1 LRKPGACGAVVNN
14 SKSHAPEYQTA
25 QDNKLQ
31 AIPTVTEVLFF
42 GQQNNHHAGDHDE
55 NIENPANGPGK
66 WDQVPVV
73 GNGFN
78 EPVGGKGM
86 KSVHA
91 SREKKRNTDDGSG
104 YIFPNIKMYKR
115 KNDDEYCGAKSAPL
129 QNGVG
134 KAPGERLVHGIGQCS
149 LSGLLKGGVK
159 WQAIGAKIYSD
170 LIQNKRENADGYYGP
185 NDFG

>member
-1 LRKPGACGAVVNN
+1 MRRLAARV
-14 SKSHAPEYQTA
+14 
-25 QDNKLQ
+25 
-31 AIPTVTEVLFF
+31 
-42 GQQNNHHAGDHDE
+42 
-55 NIENPANGPGK
+55 
-66 WDQVPVV
+66 
-73 GNGFN
+73 
-78 EPVGGKGM
+78 

-149 LSGLLKGGVK
+149 LSGLLKGEVK

-170 LIQNKRENADGYYGP
+170 LIQNKRENANRYYGP